1 MSDLIGPDG
10 QPLRA
15 PKRGRSGH
23 GDAMEVVNDVVRK
36 QIEKMQARIKDNR
49 CPYCGYKLG
58 NRRIKIVEQE
68 IPMETVNI
76 FKLVQTTVFKR
87 ETWIKNCPKHGS
99 FTVNFGPDT
108 KLTTGT
114 KLEEEGII

>member
-1 MSDLIGPDG
+1 MADLVGADG
-10 QPLRA
+10 QPLR
-15 PKRGRSGH
+15 KQGRKEAGR
-23 GDAMEVVNDVVRK
+23 GDAMEVVNGVVRK
-36 QIEKMQARIKDNR
+36 QIEMMQARIKDNR

-68 IPMETVNI
+68 IPMEVVDV
-76 FKLVQTTVFKR
+76 FKIVQTTTFKR

-114 KLEEEGII
+114 KLEEDGII